1 MNQRIFTLFTTRLV
15 LSCFQPVEA
24 VEVGDKVPDCLLTS
38 ISDLQHFELKQL
50 NGQKVLYLDFWASW
64 CSPCAQSF
72 PFLNDLNQGLK
83 EKGLQVVGINMDQE
97 PGESKAFLA
106 KFPANFPVYSDIAEK
121 CATDFDVKV
130 MPSSYLVD
138 RKGIIRH
145 VHFGFRSGDVD
156 ELRTLV
162 DQLLAEKR

>member
-1 MNQRIFTLFTTRLV
+1 
-15 LSCFQPVEA
+15 
-24 VEVGDKVPDCLLTS
+24 
-38 ISDLQHFELKQL
+38 
-50 NGQKVLYLDFWASW
+50 
-64 CSPCAQSF
+64 
-72 PFLNDLNQGLK
+72 
-83 EKGLQVVGINMDQE
+83 
-97 PGESKAFLA
+97 
-106 KFPANFPVYSDIAEK
+106 
-121 CATDFDVKV
+121 